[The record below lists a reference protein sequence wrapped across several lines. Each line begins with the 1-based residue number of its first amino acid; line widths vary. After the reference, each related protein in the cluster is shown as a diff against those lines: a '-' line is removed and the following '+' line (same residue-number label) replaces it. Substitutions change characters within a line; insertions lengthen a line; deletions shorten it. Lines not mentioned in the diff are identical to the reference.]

1 MKKDAQAHT
10 MSGELSLLDKYIAD
24 LIGFTGLSAYA
35 YGAYLVKLEL
45 ALISVGIIL
54 MIVAYKMAR

>member
-1 MKKDAQAHT
+1 

-24 LIGFTGLSAYA
+24 LMGVTGLSAYA